1 MVEPSTTGGFMST
14 TQPAEILTESMAL
27 LNISDVII
35 PETVAPEVLKA
46 ATEAILSSTTVS
58 TVAAVTNATIL
69 ATTQTAKELVEWN
82 IDLDTRNYIAS
93 NAGWEIAFA
102 WITIIFAI
110 VIALYGPYVFGSD
123 RLIAGMNVATE
134 MMEFF
139 FPVEY
144 VGKPAS
150 EKITYYSHEAYVSKI
165 RRFSLY
171 IAFVMTGFSLFE
183 WIVGQVGLSSLS
195 DHENGGGSPT
205 GLHAHVVLC
214 VFAGVMSFTLTVSCM
229 LMFKRGFLPE
239 VMMVYGIRNAFMV
252 FFFTS
257 TWIQAMGYDKKM
269 NDSFNSLKSGIQ
281 DFSGNF

>member
-1 MVEPSTTGGFMST
+1 MNLEPTTGGFMST
-14 TQPAEILTESMAL
+14 TQPAELIVTESMAL
-27 LNISDVII
+27 VNSSDVII

-46 ATEAILSSTTVS
+46 ATEALISTTTS
-58 TVAAVTNATIL
+58 SVAAVTNATIL
-69 ATTQTAKELVEWN
+69 ATTQTEKEFVDWN
-82 IDLDTRNYIAS
+82 LDLETRNYISS

-165 RRFSLY
+165 RRFSVY
-171 IAFVMTGFSLFE
+171 IALMMTGFSLFE
-183 WIVGQVGLSSLS
+183 WIVGQIGFCALS
-195 DHENGGGSPT
+195 DHENGGGNPT

-214 VFAGVMSFTLTVSCM
+214 VFAGVMSFALTVACM

-239 VMMVYGIRNAFMV
+239 VMIVYGIRNAFML

-257 TWIQAMGYDKKM
+257 TWVQAMGYDKKM

-281 DFSGNF
+281 DFGDNF

>member
-1 MVEPSTTGGFMST
+1 MAEPTTGGFMST
-14 TQPAEILTESMAL
+14 TQAAVILTESMAE
-27 LNISDVII
+27 LNSSAPVI
-35 PETVAPEVLKA
+35 PETVVP
-46 ATEAILSSTTVS
+46 TEAFLTTTGS
-58 TVAAVTNATIL
+58 EDFVTNATSI
-69 ATTQTAKELVEWN
+69 AATQTSKIVNFVEW
-82 IDLDTRNYIAS
+82 DLDEEIRNTISS

-102 WITIIFAI
+102 WITIIFAV

-123 RLIAGMNVATE
+123 RLITGMNVATE

-139 FPVEY
+139 FPVQY

-171 IAFVMTGFSLFE
+171 IALTMTGISLFE
-183 WIVGQVGLSSLS
+183 YMVGQIGSCALA

-205 GLHAHVVLC
+205 ALHAHVVLC
-214 VFAGVMSFTLTVSCM
+214 VFAGVLSFSLTVAAM

-257 TWIQAMGYDKKM
+257 TWVHAMGFDKKM
-269 NDSFNSLKSGIQ
+269 NDSLNSLKSGID
-281 DFSGNF
+281 DFRGNF

>member
-1 MVEPSTTGGFMST
+1 MAEPTTGGFMST
-14 TQPAEILTESMAL
+14 TQAAVILTESMAE
-27 LNISDVII
+27 LNSSSPVI
-35 PETVAPEVLKA
+35 PETVMP
-46 ATEAILSSTTVS
+46 TEAFLTTTGS
-58 TVAAVTNATIL
+58 EDFITNATSI
-69 ATTQTAKELVEWN
+69 AATQTSKVNFVEW
-82 IDLDTRNYIAS
+82 DLDLDIRNTISS

-102 WITIIFAI
+102 WITIIFAV

-123 RLIAGMNVATE
+123 RLITGMNVATE

-139 FPVEY
+139 FPVQY

-171 IAFVMTGFSLFE
+171 IALTMTGISLFE
-183 WIVGQVGLSSLS
+183 YMVGQIGSCALA

-205 GLHAHVVLC
+205 ALHAHVVLC
-214 VFAGVMSFTLTVSCM
+214 VFAGVLSFSLTVAAM

-257 TWIQAMGYDKKM
+257 TWVHAMGFDKKM
-269 NDSFNSLKSGIQ
+269 NDSLNSLKSGID
-281 DFSGNF
+281 DFRGNF